1 MEPQIISSTIELSTT
16 VAYTLTSG
24 DMVLYERVVTAGDIL
39 IASGLWALCIF
50 AVVMS
55 IYLVAKGKL

>member
-1 MEPQIISSTIELSTT
+1 MDPEIVSSTTELSTT

-24 DMVLYERVVTAGDIL
+24 DVVIYHRMVTAGDIL

-55 IYLVAKGKL
+55 VYLVAKGKL